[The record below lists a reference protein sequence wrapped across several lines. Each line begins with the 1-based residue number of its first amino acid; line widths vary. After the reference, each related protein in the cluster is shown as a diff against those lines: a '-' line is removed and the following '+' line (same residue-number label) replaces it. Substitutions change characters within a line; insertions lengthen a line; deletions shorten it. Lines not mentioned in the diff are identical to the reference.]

1 MATLLSIHPFLSFL
15 SIMPDVEEQ
24 SLSQGGESDQSSQ
37 KTDQIVAFEVE
48 QANAFE
54 LNPRPWYVV

>member
-15 SIMPDVEEQ
+15 PIMPDVEEQ

>member
-15 SIMPDVEEQ
+15 PIMPDVEEQ
-24 SLSQGGESDQSSQ
+24 SLSQGDQSSQ
-37 KTDQIVAFEVE
+37 NTDQTVAFEVE
-48 QANAFE
+48 QANAFK